1 MFLASFMSSI
11 FEYIQNNPQEA
22 QRLVGL
28 KYEQVQEL
36 LNKAAELK
44 NCNDLIKE
52 LVALLEY
59 EEAMTVDPRSQ
70 QKMSYYPCLPCYKF
84 LGFQTPMALSP

>member
-1 MFLASFMSSI
+1 MAI
-11 FEYIQNNPQEA
+11 YNNDIDPNVNDWNKSEDA
-22 QRLVGL
+22 KVSR
-28 KYEQVQEL
+28 EQL
-36 LNKAAELK
+36 AAELK

-70 QKMSYYPCLPCYKF
+70 QKMSAKLIE
-84 LGFQTPMALSP
+84 LGLWPSR

>member
-1 MFLASFMSSI
+1 MAIYSNETDPNVNDWDKS
-11 FEYIQNNPQEA
+11 EDA
-22 QRLVGL
+22 QIS
-28 KYEQVQEL
+28 KQEL

-59 EEAMTVDPRSQ
+59 EEALTVDTRSQ
-70 QKMSYYPCLPCYKF
+70 QRMSAKLIE
-84 LGFQTPMALSP
+84 LGLWPTR